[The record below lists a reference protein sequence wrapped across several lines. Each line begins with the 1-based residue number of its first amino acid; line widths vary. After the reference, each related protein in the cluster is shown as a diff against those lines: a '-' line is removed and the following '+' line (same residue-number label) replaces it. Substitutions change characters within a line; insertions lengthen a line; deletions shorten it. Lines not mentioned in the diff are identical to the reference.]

1 MQQRADHLLC
11 GEGRRPIRATLE
23 HHRVVPGSA
32 NGNLEGRWRRD
43 ALDRG
48 APGPRVRIA
57 SSPQNGRQARANALG
72 TRVDVMYGAHCGLPE
87 SAPLGCLLRQVI
99 NLAAISLAVFV
110 AFSSNA

>member
-1 MQQRADHLLC
+1 MAATGGPAHAVSSQRVQT
-11 GEGRRPIRATLE
+11 PRATLE

-32 NGNLEGRWRRD
+32 NGILEGRWRRD

-72 TRVDVMYGAHCGLPE
+72 TRVDVM
-87 SAPLGCLLRQVI
+87 
-99 NLAAISLAVFV
+99 
-110 AFSSNA
+110 